1 MIVIRAFQLLLNVY
15 LQSNLEVFLQN
26 YQSIKISYS
35 ICLIVN
41 QQYVMRQDISFHISK
56 KDFLQK
62 ILQVFLQE
70 LRMGCFSHSL
80 KRAERSKIYNV
91 YLGGLAFQKHNN
103 FLSNLGHCLNSGN
116 SRSDFVGAQRVSNKS
131 ISFIISD
138 CFKLSQSFTDTDID
152 FYQEVKNILLKFSY
166 VSKEDLLPII
176 NKYY

>member
-1 MIVIRAFQLLLNVY
+1 MFNRESTICHEVGHLILYIKEGLPLENIVGI
-15 LQSNLEVFLQN
+15 
-26 YQSIKISYS
+26 SIGIKNGKI
-35 ICLIVN
+35 
-41 QQYVMRQDISFHISK
+41 
-56 KDFLQK
+56 
-62 ILQVFLQE
+62 
-70 LRMGCFSHSL
+70 GCFSHSL

-138 CFKLSQSFTDTDID
+138 CFKLSQFFTDTDID
-152 FYQEVKNILLKFSY
+152 FYKEVKNILLKFSY

>member
-1 MIVIRAFQLLLNVY
+1 MFNRESTICHEVGHLIAYIKEDLPLENIVGI
-15 LQSNLEVFLQN
+15 
-26 YQSIKISYS
+26 SIGIK
-35 ICLIVN
+35 N
-41 QQYVMRQDISFHISK
+41 G
-56 KDFLQK
+56 
-62 ILQVFLQE
+62 
-70 LRMGCFSHSL
+70 RMGCFSHSL

-138 CFKLSQSFTDTDID
+138 CFKLSQSFTNTDID

>member
-1 MIVIRAFQLLLNVY
+1 MFNRESTICHEVGHLILYIKEGLPLENIVGI
-15 LQSNLEVFLQN
+15 
-26 YQSIKISYS
+26 SIGIK
-35 ICLIVN
+35 N
-41 QQYVMRQDISFHISK
+41 G
-56 KDFLQK
+56 
-62 ILQVFLQE
+62 
-70 LRMGCFSHSL
+70 RMGCFSHSL

-103 FLSNLGHCLNSGN
+103 FLSNLGQCLNSGN

>member
-1 MIVIRAFQLLLNVY
+1 MFNRESIICHEVGHLIAYIKEDLPLENIVGI
-15 LQSNLEVFLQN
+15 
-26 YQSIKISYS
+26 SIGIK
-35 ICLIVN
+35 N
-41 QQYVMRQDISFHISK
+41 G
-56 KDFLQK
+56 
-62 ILQVFLQE
+62 
-70 LRMGCFSHSL
+70 RMGCFSHSL

-152 FYQEVKNILLKFSY
+152 FYQKVKNILLKFSY

>member
-1 MIVIRAFQLLLNVY
+1 MFNRESTICHEVGHLIAYIKEDLP
-15 LQSNLEVFLQN
+15 LEN
-26 YQSIKISYS
+26 IIGISIGIK
-35 ICLIVN
+35 N
-41 QQYVMRQDISFHISK
+41 G
-56 KDFLQK
+56 
-62 ILQVFLQE
+62 
-70 LRMGCFSHSL
+70 RMGCFSHSL

>member
-1 MIVIRAFQLLLNVY
+1 MFNRESTICHEVGHLILYIKEGLPLENIVGI
-15 LQSNLEVFLQN
+15 
-26 YQSIKISYS
+26 SIGIK
-35 ICLIVN
+35 N
-41 QQYVMRQDISFHISK
+41 G
-56 KDFLQK
+56 
-62 ILQVFLQE
+62 
-70 LRMGCFSHSL
+70 RMGCFSHSL
-80 KRAERSKIYNV
+80 KRAERSKIYNI

>member
-1 MIVIRAFQLLLNVY
+1 MFNRESTICHEVGHLIAYIKEDLPLENIVGI
-15 LQSNLEVFLQN
+15 
-26 YQSIKISYS
+26 SIGIK
-35 ICLIVN
+35 N
-41 QQYVMRQDISFHISK
+41 G
-56 KDFLQK
+56 
-62 ILQVFLQE
+62 
-70 LRMGCFSHSL
+70 RMGCFSHSL

-116 SRSDFVGAQRVSNKS
+116 SRSDFVGAQRISNKS

>member
-1 MIVIRAFQLLLNVY
+1 MFNRESTICH
-15 LQSNLEVFLQN
+15 EVGHL
-26 YQSIKISYS
+26 ISYIKEDLPLENIVGIS
-35 ICLIVN
+35 IGIKN
-41 QQYVMRQDISFHISK
+41 G
-56 KDFLQK
+56 
-62 ILQVFLQE
+62 
-70 LRMGCFSHSL
+70 RMGYFSHSL

-152 FYQEVKNILLKFSY
+152 FYQEVKNILLEFSY

>member
-1 MIVIRAFQLLLNVY
+1 MFNRESTICHEVGHLIAYIKEDLPLENIVGI
-15 LQSNLEVFLQN
+15 
-26 YQSIKISYS
+26 SIGIKNGRI
-35 ICLIVN
+35 
-41 QQYVMRQDISFHISK
+41 
-56 KDFLQK
+56 
-62 ILQVFLQE
+62 
-70 LRMGCFSHSL
+70 GCFSHSL

-91 YLGGLAFQKHNN
+91 YLGGLAFQKYNN

>member
-1 MIVIRAFQLLLNVY
+1 MFNSESTICH
-15 LQSNLEVFLQN
+15 EVGHL
-26 YQSIKISYS
+26 ISYIKEGLPLENIVGIS
-35 ICLIVN
+35 IGIKN
-41 QQYVMRQDISFHISK
+41 G
-56 KDFLQK
+56 
-62 ILQVFLQE
+62 
-70 LRMGCFSHSL
+70 RMGCFSHSL

>member
-1 MIVIRAFQLLLNVY
+1 MFNRENTICH
-15 LQSNLEVFLQN
+15 EVGHL
-26 YQSIKISYS
+26 ISYIKEGLPLENIVGIS
-35 ICLIVN
+35 IGIKN
-41 QQYVMRQDISFHISK
+41 G
-56 KDFLQK
+56 
-62 ILQVFLQE
+62 
-70 LRMGCFSHSL
+70 RMGCFSHSL

>member
-1 MIVIRAFQLLLNVY
+1 MFNRESIICH
-15 LQSNLEVFLQN
+15 EVGHL
-26 YQSIKISYS
+26 ISYIKEGLPLENIVGIS
-35 ICLIVN
+35 IGIKN
-41 QQYVMRQDISFHISK
+41 G
-56 KDFLQK
+56 
-62 ILQVFLQE
+62 
-70 LRMGCFSHSL
+70 RMGCFSHSL

-116 SRSDFVGAQRVSNKS
+116 SRSDFVGAQRVFNKS

>member
-1 MIVIRAFQLLLNVY
+1 MFIRE
-15 LQSNLEVFLQN
+15 STICHEVGHL
-26 YQSIKISYS
+26 ISYIKEGLPLENIVGIS
-35 ICLIVN
+35 IGIKN
-41 QQYVMRQDISFHISK
+41 G
-56 KDFLQK
+56 
-62 ILQVFLQE
+62 
-70 LRMGCFSHSL
+70 RMGCFSHSL
-80 KRAERSKIYNV
+80 KRAERSKIYIV
-91 YLGGLAFQKHNN
+91 YLGGLAFQKHNK

-166 VSKEDLLPII
+166 VSKEDFLPII

>member
-1 MIVIRAFQLLLNVY
+1 MFNRESTICHEIGHLIAYIKEDLPLENIVGI
-15 LQSNLEVFLQN
+15 
-26 YQSIKISYS
+26 SIGIK
-35 ICLIVN
+35 N
-41 QQYVMRQDISFHISK
+41 GRT
-56 KDFLQK
+56 
-62 ILQVFLQE
+62 
-70 LRMGCFSHSL
+70 GCFSHSL
-80 KRAERSKIYNV
+80 KRAERSKIYNI

-166 VSKEDLLPII
+166 VSKKDLLPII

>member
-1 MIVIRAFQLLLNVY
+1 MFNRESTICH
-15 LQSNLEVFLQN
+15 EVGHFISYIKEGLPLQN
-26 YQSIKISYS
+26 IVGISIGIK
-35 ICLIVN
+35 N
-41 QQYVMRQDISFHISK
+41 G
-56 KDFLQK
+56 
-62 ILQVFLQE
+62 
-70 LRMGCFSHSL
+70 RMGCFSHSL

>member
-1 MIVIRAFQLLLNVY
+1 MFNRESTICHEVGHLIAYIKEGLPLENIVGI
-15 LQSNLEVFLQN
+15 
-26 YQSIKISYS
+26 SIGIK
-35 ICLIVN
+35 N
-41 QQYVMRQDISFHISK
+41 G
-56 KDFLQK
+56 
-62 ILQVFLQE
+62 
-70 LRMGCFSHSL
+70 RMGCFSHSL

-116 SRSDFVGAQRVSNKS
+116 SRSDFVSAQRVSNKS

>member
-1 MIVIRAFQLLLNVY
+1 MFIRE
-15 LQSNLEVFLQN
+15 STICHEVGHL
-26 YQSIKISYS
+26 ISYIKEGLPLENIVGIS
-35 ICLIVN
+35 IGIKN
-41 QQYVMRQDISFHISK
+41 GRA
-56 KDFLQK
+56 
-62 ILQVFLQE
+62 
-70 LRMGCFSHSL
+70 GCFSHSL
-80 KRAERSKIYNV
+80 KRADRSKIYNL

-138 CFKLSQSFTDTDID
+138 CFKLSQSFTDTDVD
-152 FYQEVKNILLKFSY
+152 FYTEVKDILLKVSY

>member
-1 MIVIRAFQLLLNVY
+1 MFNRESIICH
-15 LQSNLEVFLQN
+15 EVGHL
-26 YQSIKISYS
+26 ISYIKEDLPLENIVGIS
-35 ICLIVN
+35 IGIKN
-41 QQYVMRQDISFHISK
+41 G
-56 KDFLQK
+56 
-62 ILQVFLQE
+62 
-70 LRMGCFSHSL
+70 RMGCFSHSL

-138 CFKLSQSFTDTDID
+138 CFKLSQSFTDIDID

>member
-1 MIVIRAFQLLLNVY
+1 MFNRESTICHEVGHLIAYIKEDLPLENIVGI
-15 LQSNLEVFLQN
+15 
-26 YQSIKISYS
+26 SIGIK
-35 ICLIVN
+35 N
-41 QQYVMRQDISFHISK
+41 G
-56 KDFLQK
+56 
-62 ILQVFLQE
+62 
-70 LRMGCFSHSL
+70 RMGCFSHSL
-80 KRAERSKIYNV
+80 KRVERSKIYNV

-152 FYQEVKNILLKFSY
+152 FYQEVKNILLKFYY

>member
-1 MIVIRAFQLLLNVY
+1 MFNRESTICHEVGHLILYIKEGLPLENIVGI
-15 LQSNLEVFLQN
+15 
-26 YQSIKISYS
+26 SIGIK
-35 ICLIVN
+35 N
-41 QQYVMRQDISFHISK
+41 G
-56 KDFLQK
+56 
-62 ILQVFLQE
+62 
-70 LRMGCFSHSL
+70 RMGCFSHSL

>member
-1 MIVIRAFQLLLNVY
+1 MFNRESTICH
-15 LQSNLEVFLQN
+15 EVGHL
-26 YQSIKISYS
+26 ISYIKEDLPLENIVGIS
-35 ICLIVN
+35 IGIKN
-41 QQYVMRQDISFHISK
+41 G
-56 KDFLQK
+56 
-62 ILQVFLQE
+62 
-70 LRMGCFSHSL
+70 RMGCFSHSL

-176 NKYY
+176 KKYY

>member
-1 MIVIRAFQLLLNVY
+1 MFNRESTICHEVGHLIAYIKEDLPLENIVGI
-15 LQSNLEVFLQN
+15 
-26 YQSIKISYS
+26 SIGIK
-35 ICLIVN
+35 N
-41 QQYVMRQDISFHISK
+41 G
-56 KDFLQK
+56 
-62 ILQVFLQE
+62 
-70 LRMGCFSHSL
+70 RMGCFSHSL
-80 KRAERSKIYNV
+80 KRAERSKIYNI

-138 CFKLSQSFTDTDID
+138 CFKLSQSFTNTDID

>member
-1 MIVIRAFQLLLNVY
+1 MFNRESTICH
-15 LQSNLEVFLQN
+15 EV
-26 YQSIKISYS
+26 
-35 ICLIVN
+35 
-41 QQYVMRQDISFHISK
+41 
-56 KDFLQK
+56 
-62 ILQVFLQE
+62 
-70 LRMGCFSHSL
+70 
-80 KRAERSKIYNV
+80 
-91 YLGGLAFQKHNN
+91 
-103 FLSNLGHCLNSGN
+103 GHCLNSGN

>member
-1 MIVIRAFQLLLNVY
+1 MFNRESTICHEVGHLIAYIKEDLPLENIVGI
-15 LQSNLEVFLQN
+15 
-26 YQSIKISYS
+26 SIGIK
-35 ICLIVN
+35 N
-41 QQYVMRQDISFHISK
+41 G
-56 KDFLQK
+56 
-62 ILQVFLQE
+62 
-70 LRMGCFSHSL
+70 RMGCFNHSL

-138 CFKLSQSFTDTDID
+138 CFKLSQSFTNTDID

>member
-1 MIVIRAFQLLLNVY
+1 MFNRESTICHEVGHLIAYIKEGFP
-15 LQSNLEVFLQN
+15 LEN
-26 YQSIKISYS
+26 IIGISIGIK
-35 ICLIVN
+35 N
-41 QQYVMRQDISFHISK
+41 G
-56 KDFLQK
+56 
-62 ILQVFLQE
+62 
-70 LRMGCFSHSL
+70 RMGCFSHSL

-152 FYQEVKNILLKFSY
+152 FYTEVKNILLKTSY
-166 VSKEDLLPII
+166 MSKEELLPII
-176 NKYY
+176 RKYY

>member
-1 MIVIRAFQLLLNVY
+1 MFNRESTICH
-15 LQSNLEVFLQN
+15 EVGHL
-26 YQSIKISYS
+26 ISYIKEGLPLENIVGIS
-35 ICLIVN
+35 IGIKN
-41 QQYVMRQDISFHISK
+41 G
-56 KDFLQK
+56 
-62 ILQVFLQE
+62 
-70 LRMGCFSHSL
+70 RMGCFSYSL

>member
-1 MIVIRAFQLLLNVY
+1 MFNRESTICHEVGHLIAYIKEDLPLENIVGISIR
-15 LQSNLEVFLQN
+15 
-26 YQSIKISYS
+26 IK
-35 ICLIVN
+35 N
-41 QQYVMRQDISFHISK
+41 G
-56 KDFLQK
+56 
-62 ILQVFLQE
+62 
-70 LRMGCFSHSL
+70 RMGCFSHSL

>member
-1 MIVIRAFQLLLNVY
+1 
-15 LQSNLEVFLQN
+15 
-26 YQSIKISYS
+26 
-35 ICLIVN
+35 
-41 QQYVMRQDISFHISK
+41 
-56 KDFLQK
+56 
-62 ILQVFLQE
+62 
-70 LRMGCFSHSL
+70 MGCFSHSL

-138 CFKLSQSFTDTDID
+138 CFKLSQSFTNTDID
-152 FYQEVKNILLKFSY
+152 FYQEMKNILLKFSY

>member
-1 MIVIRAFQLLLNVY
+1 MFNRESTICH
-15 LQSNLEVFLQN
+15 EVEHL
-26 YQSIKISYS
+26 ISYIKEGLPLENIVGIS
-35 ICLIVN
+35 IGIKN
-41 QQYVMRQDISFHISK
+41 G
-56 KDFLQK
+56 
-62 ILQVFLQE
+62 
-70 LRMGCFSHSL
+70 RMGCFSHSL